1 MIEKLILGT
10 VQFGLDYGIN
20 NKNGQMSEQ
29 EVFDILDFSK
39 SKRISYLD
47 TAAAYGN
54 SEERIGSYIAQKND
68 TFFKII
74 TKFDLKKY
82 QSPIDSLNESLS
94 KLNVSC
100 VDTIMFHNYD
110 DFLKT
115 TQYQLEKLLEH
126 KGIKFKKLGISVYTN
141 EQIDVVCKTK
151 IFQTIQ
157 MPFNPLDNNNIRG
170 EAMRMMKTNGIEI
183 HTRSVFLQGLF
194 FMPLENIPAKL
205 EPLTSYLSRMNQ
217 ISSHYQ
223 VGKSALALH
232 YNLSNQL
239 ISGVLMGVDSVKQ
252 LEQNIAL
259 INAQIP
265 QLAFDAIDEI
275 QVKES
280 SLLNPATWNQ

>member
-141 EQIDVVCKTK
+141 EQIDEVCKTK

-157 MPFNPLDNNNIRG
+157 MPFNALDNNNIRG

-265 QLAFDAIDEI
+265 QSAFDAIDEI

>member
-29 EVFDILDFSK
+29 EVFDILDLSK
-39 SKRISYLD
+39 SKGISYLD

-141 EQIDVVCKTK
+141 EQIDEVCKTK

-157 MPFNPLDNNNIRG
+157 MPFNALDNNNIRG

>member
-1 MIEKLILGT
+1 
-10 VQFGLDYGIN
+10 
-20 NKNGQMSEQ
+20 
-29 EVFDILDFSK
+29 
-39 SKRISYLD
+39 
-47 TAAAYGN
+47 
-54 SEERIGSYIAQKND
+54 
-68 TFFKII
+68 
-74 TKFDLKKY
+74 
-82 QSPIDSLNESLS
+82 
-94 KLNVSC
+94 
-100 VDTIMFHNYD
+100 MFHNYD

-115 TQYQLEKLLEH
+115 SQYQLEKLLEH

-141 EQIDVVCKTK
+141 EQIDEVCKTK

-157 MPFNPLDNNNIRG
+157 MPFNALDNNNIRG

>member
-20 NKNGQMSEQ
+20 NKNGQMSEE
-29 EVFDILDFSK
+29 EVFDILDLSK
-39 SKRISYLD
+39 SKGISYLD
-47 TAAAYGN
+47 TAGAYGN
-54 SEERIGSYIAQKND
+54 SEERIGNYIAQKKD

-74 TKFDLKKY
+74 TKFDLKNN
-82 QSPIDSLNESLS
+82 QSPIDSLNNSLS
-94 KLNVSC
+94 RLNVSC

-115 TQYQLEKLLEH
+115 TQHQLEKLLEH

-141 EQIDVVCKTK
+141 EQIDEVCKTK

-157 MPFNPLDNNNIRG
+157 MPFNALDNNNIRG

-194 FMPLENIPAKL
+194 FMPLESIPSKL
-205 EPLTSYLSRMNQ
+205 QPLTSYLSRMNQ

-259 INAQIP
+259 INAQIS
-265 QLAFDAIDEI
+265 QSAFDAIDEI